1 MAPAFRRV
9 VLSDNTLLYRSQYPV
24 MLICKSHITKV
35 THRDHQ

>member
-24 MLICKSHITKV
+24 MLICRWHITMI
-35 THRDHQ
+35 THSDHE